1 MQTYAKHMHIRMN
14 SFVNE
19 EGAYAITHLFC
30 NPSTFTLDEVQPI
43 SERKTFSVTGI
54 RTRGGSDESCPW
66 SRALDPPANQPH
78 IWKCF
83 WTKWNWKFFE
93 ALQLTSTV
101 SIRAKSVVHFST
113 FPRNNP
119 ETSEWKG
126 RVRFSSALSA
136 QNERKLSI
144 FTAPKK
150 SL

>member
-1 MQTYAKHMHIRMN
+1 M
-14 SFVNE
+14 
-19 EGAYAITHLFC
+19 GL
-30 NPSTFTLDEVQPI
+30 NPSIIYWVDILYTTPKFSILIGRWKSHDEVQPI

-54 RTRGGSDESCPW
+54 RTRGGSEESCPW
-66 SRALDPPANQPH
+66 SLALDPSANQPH

-83 WTKWNWKFFE
+83 WPKWNWKFFE